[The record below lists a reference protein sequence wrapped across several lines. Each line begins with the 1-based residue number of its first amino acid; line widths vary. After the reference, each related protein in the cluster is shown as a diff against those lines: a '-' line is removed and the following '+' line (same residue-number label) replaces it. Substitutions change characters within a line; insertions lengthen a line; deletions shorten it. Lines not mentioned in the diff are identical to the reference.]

1 MVEWLYEGLQI
12 LTISTDQHTL
22 HSKVPVKVSIVLK
35 FILQVLSVGYWWA
48 TAEIP
53 SLYYS
58 LATKTPYGVS
68 LLLRSSLSSS
78 KSFSPRRPSPFK
90 VGPVFVSV
98 FTRVQEFNP
107 LLPR

>member
-1 MVEWLYEGLQI
+1 MVTQRIANPY
-12 LTISTDQHTL
+12 DQHTL
-22 HSKVPVKVSIVLK
+22 HSKVPVKESIVLK

-58 LATKTPYGVS
+58 LATK
-68 LLLRSSLSSS
+68 RSYNLS
-78 KSFSPRRPSPFK
+78 
-90 VGPVFVSV
+90 
-98 FTRVQEFNP
+98 